1 MKVKLY
7 LFTVNHNGK
16 TDRNRKKVQ
25 ELRVD
30 IFYILLRKEEKDC
43 RNLSIIQI
51 QLEEIEEIKD
61 TLTDKIKNLPLSI
74 DNVQLHNFLFVS

>member
-7 LFTVNHNGK
+7 LFTVNDNGK

-43 RNLSIIQI
+43 RNLSTIQI

>member
-7 LFTVNHNGK
+7 LFTVNDNGK

-43 RNLSIIQI
+43 RNLSTIQI
-51 QLEEIEEIKD
+51 
-61 TLTDKIKNLPLSI
+61 
-74 DNVQLHNFLFVS
+74 

>member
-7 LFTVNHNGK
+7 LFTVNHSGK

-25 ELRVD
+25 ELRLD
-30 IFYILLRKEEKDC
+30 IFYILLIKEEKDC
-43 RNLSIIQI
+43 RSLSITQI

-61 TLTDKIKNLPLSI
+61 TLTDKINNLPVSI
-74 DNVQLHNFLFVS
+74 DNDLTA

>member
-25 ELRVD
+25 ELRLD
-30 IFYILLRKEEKDC
+30 IFYILLIKEEKDC
-43 RNLSIIQI
+43 RSLSIT
-51 QLEEIEEIKD
+51 QLQLEEIKD
-61 TLTDKIKNLPLSI
+61 TLTDKINNLPLSI
-74 DNVQLHNFLFVS
+74 DNDLAA